1 MNVEDIKHEPS
12 PAVQEAAMREE
23 AREFEAEE
31 DRKRRLWPRAAIVG
45 LLAGLAAVVLRGA
58 LNFGDAERAVLI
70 QWAHHFG
77 TLGLLFPV
85 LLGAVTGGVG
95 LALVQLLAPETSGS
109 GIPHLRAVVLNLK
122 PLVWQRVLPVK
133 FLAGVI
139 TIGGGQALGREGP
152 TVQMGGA
159 IGQMVSD
166 FSQAG
171 PRERAALL
179 AAGAGAGLAAAFNA
193 PLAGVVFVMEEIE
206 RNLSPAAFS
215 AVFVACAMGDVVTRL
230 LVGPF
235 PAFRMPAVHTPTVQ
249 LLPYFALLGAICG
262 VMGVVFNRTL
272 LASLAL
278 FERIKWPF
286 RGAGGAL
293 VGAIVGAIGFYAP
306 ETIGGGHHLAEAT
319 LRAEMALAII
329 PLLFFL
335 RFALTMGCY
344 GTGAAGGIFAP
355 LLVLGAQIG
364 LAVGLASSKF
374 LGAGTAAPSAMA
386 VVGMTAFFAATIRAP
401 LTGIVLIAEMTGGY
415 ELMLPLLAATATAY
429 GIAEWLREKPIYEAL
444 LERSLG
450 MSQPHGAEPP
460 VTRSSLA

>member
-1 MNVEDIKHEPS
+1 MEVEDTKHEPS

-45 LLAGLAAVVLRGA
+45 LLAGLAAVALRAA
-58 LNFGDAERAVLI
+58 LNFGDTERTVLI
-70 QWAHHFG
+70 RWAQHFG
-77 TLGLLFPV
+77 ALGLVFPV
-85 LLGAVTGGVG
+85 LLGAVTGGIG
-95 LALVQLLAPETSGS
+95 LALVQKLAPEAAGS
-109 GIPHLRAVVLNLK
+109 GIPHLRAVLLDLK
-122 PLVWQRVLPVK
+122 PLFWRRVLPVK

-139 TIGGGQALGREGP
+139 SIGGGMAMGREGP

-159 IGQMVSD
+159 IGQMVSEY
-166 FSQAG
+166 SKAG
-171 PRERAALL
+171 PRERATLL

-193 PLAGVVFVMEEIE
+193 PLAGVVFVLEEIE

-215 AVFVACAMGDVVTRL
+215 AVFVACAMGDIMTRL

-235 PAFRMPAVHTPTVQ
+235 PAFRIPEIDSPSLS
-249 LLPYFALLGAICG
+249 LLPYFAVLGAVCG
-262 VMGVVFNRTL
+262 SAGVVFNRSL
-272 LASLAL
+272 LWSLAF
-278 FERIKWPF
+278 FEDVKWPF
-286 RGAGGAL
+286 PGAGGAL
-293 VGAIVGAIGFYAP
+293 VGALIGVVAFYAP
-306 ETIGGGHHLAEAT
+306 ETVGGGHHLAEAT
-319 LRAEMALAII
+319 LRAEMALAAI

-335 RFALTMGCY
+335 RFALTMSSY

-355 LLVLGAQIG
+355 LLVLGAQ
-364 LAVGLASSKF
+364 VGLAAGLVSSKY
-374 LGAGTAAPSAMA
+374 LGAGSASPSAFAVIGMA
-386 VVGMTAFFAATIRAP
+386 AFFTATVRAP

-415 ELMLPLLAATATAY
+415 ELMLPLLAASATAY

-460 VTRSSLA
+460 VTRSSQA